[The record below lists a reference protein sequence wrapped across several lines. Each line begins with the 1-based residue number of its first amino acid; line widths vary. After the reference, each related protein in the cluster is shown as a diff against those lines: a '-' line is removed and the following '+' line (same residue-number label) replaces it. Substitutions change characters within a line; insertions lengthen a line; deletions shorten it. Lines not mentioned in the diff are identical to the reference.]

1 MDSLTKNQKALLN
14 VYFDPEKAGSF
25 TNPRMLRKV
34 LQNRP
39 HKRRGRQVQVP
50 QLKQIKEFLQSK
62 RAYTLHRPARKRY
75 PMKKVVVGGVNI
87 QLQIDLVD
95 MIQWAKANDNH
106 RYILLA
112 VDCFSRFAYAQP
124 LKTKHGEMV
133 AQALEAIL
141 DQAEKRVDR
150 KIKRIQAD
158 QGLEFYNKHVRVMLE
173 KRNVHLFSTKS
184 PTKAQMVER
193 LIRTLR
199 GRQERLNTFRG
210 QRRWVESFF
219 KLVKSYNKTPH
230 GALPSMSP
238 SQVNLK
244 NEILVWE
251 HLYGKTMLKT
261 PIHLV
266 RRLKNQRVKSQDLN
280 VGDPVRLSKRKR
292 TFEKAYYQNWTD
304 EVFFVAHISKSTTPA
319 TFRIK
324 DLDGDL
330 LEGVFYRAELTPVKL
345 DSGIYAI
352 EKVLQQETRAD
363 GKNYLLVKWR
373 GYPESHN
380 AWIRTD
386 EVKAVAE
393 AS

>member
-1 MDSLTKNQKALLN
+1 MIFRVAMDSLTKNQKALLN

-25 TNPRMLRKV
+25 TNPSMLRKV

-62 RAYTLHRPARKRY
+62 RAYTLHRPARNRY

-124 LKTKHGEMV
+124 LKTKHGETV
-133 AQALEAIL
+133 AQALETIL

-158 QGLEFYNKHVRVMLE
+158 QGLEFYNKHVRAMLE
-173 KRNVHLFSTKS
+173 ERNVHLFSTKS

-210 QRRWVESFF
+210 QRRWIESFF
-219 KLVKSYNKTPH
+219 KLVKSYNKTLHSAFPN
-230 GALPSMSP
+230 MSP

-244 NEILVWE
+244 NEIEVWE

-261 PIHLV
+261 PIQIV
-266 RRLKNQRVKSQDLN
+266 RRVKNQRVKSQD
-280 VGDPVRLSKRKR
+280 
-292 TFEKAYYQNWTD
+292 
-304 EVFFVAHISKSTTPA
+304 
-319 TFRIK
+319 
-324 DLDGDL
+324 
-330 LEGVFYRAELTPVKL
+330 
-345 DSGIYAI
+345 
-352 EKVLQQETRAD
+352 
-363 GKNYLLVKWR
+363 
-373 GYPESHN
+373 
-380 AWIRTD
+380 
-386 EVKAVAE
+386 
-393 AS
+393 